1 MRFRRHIMNMV
12 RMNITIP
19 EDLARQLDDLV
30 GLRGKSRFIAQTLM
44 ERIKRNKQEEL
55 QKILEEGYKTRKE
68 ESLSIAKDFEPVDI
82 EGWDEY

>member
-1 MRFRRHIMNMV
+1 MNMV

-30 GLRGKSRFIAQTLM
+30 GLRGKSRFIAQTLK
-44 ERIKRNKQEEL
+44 ERIKKNKQEEL
-55 QKILEEGYKTRKE
+55 QKILEEGYKIRKE

>member
-1 MRFRRHIMNMV
+1 MNMV

-55 QKILEEGYKTRKE
+55 QKILEEGYKTRKK

>member
-1 MRFRRHIMNMV
+1 MNMI

-19 EDLARQLDDLV
+19 EDLAHRLDDLV
-30 GLRGKSRFIAQTLM
+30 GLRGKSRFIAETLKD
-44 ERIKRNKQEEL
+44 RIKRIEQEEL

-68 ESLSIAKDFEPVDI
+68 ESLSIAKDFEPIDI